1 MKIDE
6 QTVDKLANLARL
18 EFKNEEKTEIV
29 SDLNKMLE
37 FVEKLNEVD
46 TEGVEPLKYVNEDTN
61 VMRDDVVRHDIS
73 QEKALKNAPNADS
86 DYFKIA
92 KVIENPNN

>member
-18 EFKNEEKTEIV
+18 EFKNEEKTEII

-37 FVEKLNEVD
+37 FVEQLNKVD
-46 TEGVEPLKYVNEDTN
+46 TEGIEPLKYINEETN

-86 DYFKIA
+86 DYFKVS